1 MVAPFYRTPAGP
13 LIANDQALPPASN
26 RQTSIDP
33 NGLAARLH
41 KHEQFISKLVDD
53 HHDLIVYLPPMYEAD
68 GDRRFPSLYMQ
79 DGQNLFD
86 PETSFI
92 KGNYWRLGETADALI
107 KDGAIEPLIIV
118 GIYNSGVK
126 RIDEY
131 TPVEDK
137 RLGGGQADAYGR
149 MLVEELKPFIE
160 GQYRTLPG
168 AENCGMGGSSLGGLV
183 TLYLG
188 LQYPDGVFQ
197 AGGDVSLGVVAQPD
211 DPQDSRS
218 AGEEARV
225 TYLAGYRHQRIDSGG
240 TGCAVAAR
248 WADQKRMAAGRG
260 PGLLRSGGW
269 GAHGIRV
276 GSARRSDVAVLV
288 SGAATKRLRAGR
300 VSRLLHPDVG
310 RSIFHFLGAK
320 HAESIRT
327 PDRIAGGRDHD
338 DAALSPF

>member
-13 LIANDQALPPASN
+13 LIANDQALPSASN
-26 RQTSIDP
+26 RQTSVDP

-68 GDRRFPSLYMQ
+68 GDRRFPLLYMQ

-160 GQYRTLPG
+160 GQYRTQPG

-188 LQYPDGVFQ
+188 LQYPEVFSKL
-197 AGGDVSLGVVAQPD
+197 AVMSPSVWWRSRTILRTVGALEKKPELRIWLDIGTKESTRAVPDV
-211 DPQDSRS
+211 R
-218 AGEEARV
+218 
-225 TYLAGYRHQRIDSGG
+225 
-240 TGCAVAAR
+240 
-248 WADQKRMAAGRG
+248 
-260 PGLLRSGGW
+260 LLRDGLIKKGWQLGEDLAYFEAEGGE
-269 GAHGIRV
+269 HTE
-276 GSARRSDVAVLV
+276 SAWA
-288 SGAATKRLRAGR
+288 LRAGPMLR
-300 VSRLLHPDVG
+300 FLFPARPP
-310 RSIFHFLGAK
+310 RSV
-320 HAESIRT
+320 
-327 PDRIAGGRDHD
+327 
-338 DAALSPF
+338 

>member
-13 LIANDQALPPASN
+13 LIANDQALPSASN
-26 RQTSIDP
+26 RETSVDP

-53 HHDLIVYLPPMYEAD
+53 HHDLIVYLPPMYKAD
-68 GDRRFPSLYMQ
+68 GDRRFPLLYMQ

-160 GQYRTLPG
+160 GQYRTQPG

-188 LQYPDGVFQ
+188 LQYPEVFSKL
-197 AGGDVSLGVVAQPD
+197 AVMSPSVWWRSRTILRTVGALEKKPELRIWLDIGTKESTRAVPD
-211 DPQDSRS
+211 
-218 AGEEARV
+218 AR
-225 TYLAGYRHQRIDSGG
+225 
-240 TGCAVAAR
+240 
-248 WADQKRMAAGRG
+248 
-260 PGLLRSGGW
+260 LLRDGLIKKGWQLGEDLAYFEAEGGE
-269 GAHGIRV
+269 HTE
-276 GSARRSDVAVLV
+276 SAWA
-288 SGAATKRLRAGR
+288 LRAGPMLQFLFPAR
-300 VSRLLHPDVG
+300 P
-310 RSIFHFLGAK
+310 RSV
-320 HAESIRT
+320 
-327 PDRIAGGRDHD
+327 
-338 DAALSPF
+338 